1 MFKKP
6 DEWVIPLKDKSIKE
20 LQDKEVVFTATFSRA
35 DQKAKWCFKGEE
47 IFKGK
52 QYKIEVLE
60 DESGELTIHQLT
72 IKKPMYK
79 NMGKYTVTINEVQ
92 NDTGSEA
99 ATMDITDGGKGSKH
113 SSRGVSPTPGHQHHQ
128 HRAGHQ
134 QHVAPVHPVPVP
146 QVKLFWYFVIGF

>member
-1 MFKKP
+1 MYPNVFHILFCLMFKKP

-92 NDTGSEA
+92 TGSYLDVEGDYPLSA
-99 ATMDITDGGKGSKH
+99 LVQFSAIYHK
-113 SSRGVSPTPGHQHHQ
+113 
-128 HRAGHQ
+128 
-134 QHVAPVHPVPVP
+134 
-146 QVKLFWYFVIGF
+146 FVCIDYQ

>member
-1 MFKKP
+1 MFKMCKHNVSSCFSMYHILFCLMFKKP

-92 NDTGSEA
+92 TGSYLDVEG
-99 ATMDITDGGKGSKH
+99 DYPLSVVCFGLVLFNLS
-113 SSRGVSPTPGHQHHQ
+113 
-128 HRAGHQ
+128 
-134 QHVAPVHPVPVP
+134 
-146 QVKLFWYFVIGF
+146 QVRVY